1 MTFLAFLPKPTQV
14 INISGATNNV
24 NLRTQAGSPAY
35 PLNLL
40 AFINSAV
47 GSTSTATPALDT
59 GTGWTGGTFIFVQ
72 NNGEIIISE

>member
-14 INISGATNNV
+14 INISASANNV

-40 AFINSAV
+40 AFINATV
-47 GSTSTATPALDT
+47 GSTSTATPALINASR
-59 GTGWTGGTFIFVQ
+59 F
-72 NNGEIIISE
+72 NG